1 MSATTTST
9 TTTASKVAHGLPD
22 EKRDKKE
29 KQDDDGA
36 TEPSS
41 QQGGVGAM
49 AEMFKNLVLSI
60 VGKVFGDGS
69 DSTPRTIEEADDL
82 KEERQEIGYTSLS
95 AGNSRKR
102 RRPSPA
108 DDERDSVPTLSS
120 LHALR
125 TTNAKILP
133 CDPPSS
139 EQSNRS
145 SSDRPTPSTNVTE
158 PHGDISIL
166 KGGSILEYTESKW
179 REQSETPIFGTVR
192 SGPSLDGS
200 QQLKRSL
207 ARRNQAT
214 QSQGNPLFRFSVSS
228 QDRVNKRS
236 STPSSM
242 RSSRARRSSMSASLR
257 NRATED
263 PSFQFF
269 PEPSQYSPPSELLP
283 RQTVLRMSN
292 GASSYRANGFRNSTA
307 ATPSRSS
314 RIQAE
319 IDSSLKKRA
328 SPTNKPWLMQKDPG
342 ALVQDAESLA
352 ILIKQL
358 QESHV
363 EGFEMYS
370 QVQDRQ
376 KKVAEQIREMQ
387 APKPKHEV
395 LRDISESSL
404 AELHRFMS
412 NRNPNHEA
420 RLIGGCPITPRNLFT
435 LSGSKWLND
444 EVINAYIHLI
454 KERANVDGKT
464 HMILLNSMFVTT
476 LKDSGY
482 ARVSRWAKRAGAGG
496 DKILQLDG
504 VIIPIHRNYHW
515 TLAFINVAKRRFE
528 YYDSLA
534 GHWDPISLLREF
546 MRKEVGSAYVDEDWT
561 SYYPGDK
568 TPQQG
573 NGVDCGVF
581 LCKTAEVICR
591 DGMLSFTQKDIPK
604 IRRMMQ
610 VELLQ
615 ANLAAV

>member
-1 MSATTTST
+1 MSANATATTR
-9 TTTASKVAHGLPD
+9 TTASIVAHGPPTTHD
-22 EKRDKKE
+22 EQQQQQQQ
-29 KQDDDGA
+29 QD
-36 TEPSS
+36 SV
-41 QQGGVGAM
+41 GVM
-49 AEMFKNLVLSI
+49 ASLFKNLWSSI
-60 VGKVFGDGS
+60 VDKVFGDGGDGES
-69 DSTPRTIEEADDL
+69 ADRTVDRDDVT
-82 KEERQEIGYTSLS
+82 EERQEIGYKSTFE
-95 AGNSRKR
+95 GNSRKR

-108 DDERDSVPTLSS
+108 DGRDSPPPP
-120 LHALR
+120 LR
-125 TTNAKILP
+125 TTTTTSKHIQLP

-139 EQSNRS
+139 GQSNRS
-145 SSDRPTPSTNVTE
+145 SSDRPTPSTNVTD
-158 PHGDISIL
+158 PQGDIA

-179 REQSETPIFGTVR
+179 RERSETPIFGTAR
-192 SGPSLDGS
+192 SGPVLDGS

-214 QSQGNPLFRFSVSS
+214 QSQGNSLFRFSVSSS

-242 RSSRARRSSMSASLR
+242 RSSRARRSSMTAWR
-257 NRATED
+257 TRATED
-263 PSFQFF
+263 PSFQYF
-269 PEPSQYSPPSELLP
+269 PDPSQYSPPSELLP
-283 RQTVLRMSN
+283 RQSVLRKST
-292 GASSYRANGFRNSTA
+292 GASSFRASGFRSSTA

-314 RIQAE
+314 RLEAE
-319 IDSSLKKRA
+319 LESSFKKRA
-328 SPTNKPWLMQKDPG
+328 SPVVKPWLMQKDPG
-342 ALVQDAESLA
+342 ALVHDAESLA

-358 QESHV
+358 QENHV

-387 APKPKHEV
+387 APKPKAEV
-395 LRDISESSL
+395 LRDISEDSL
-404 AELHRFMS
+404 AELHRFLS
-412 NRNPNHEA
+412 NRNQNHEA
-420 RLIGGCPITPRNLFT
+420 RLIGGCPITPRNLKT
-435 LSGSKWLND
+435 LSGSQWLND

-454 KERANVDGKT
+454 KERANVDGRT
-464 HMILLNSMFVTT
+464 HLILLNSMFVTT
-476 LKDSGY
+476 LKDHGY

-504 VIIPIHRNYHW
+504 VIVPIHRNYHW

-546 MRKEVGSAYVDEDWT
+546 MRKEVGSGYVDEEWT
-561 SYYPGDK
+561 DHYPGDK

-591 DGMLSFTQKDIPK
+591 DGMLSFSQKDIPK

-615 ANLAAV
+615 ADLAAV